1 MSAEDTIIPLRV
13 SGKPSDAARISSSTL
28 DEIDAQDLARRA
40 QAAYAEGERA
50 GFERAVQET
59 AGALQQATERL
70 EESREKAEAEVS
82 EFAIELA
89 LRIARE
95 ILAREID
102 EGRYDI
108 EKIVRQALSWSG
120 VGRGSCTV
128 HLNPEDVARL
138 DGIPFRAGTVL
149 EADTDVECGDVH
161 ITTPQGLLV
170 RELDECLDSIRTSLR
185 EENA

>member
-1 MSAEDTIIPLRV
+1 MSAEDTILPLRV
-13 SGKPSDAARISSSTL
+13 SGSPSAAARISASTL
-28 DEIDAQDLARRA
+28 DEIDERDLARRA
-40 QAAYAEGERA
+40 RAAYAEGERA
-50 GFERAVQET
+50 GFEKAAEEA
-59 AGALQQATERL
+59 AGALQKAAERL
-70 EESREKAEAEVS
+70 DEAREKAESEVS

-120 VGRGSCTV
+120 IGRGSCTV

-138 DGIPFRAGTVL
+138 DGIPFRSGTEL
-149 EADTDVECGDVH
+149 EGDADVACGDVH

-170 RELDECLDSIRTSLR
+170 RELDECLDAIRTSLR

>member
-1 MSAEDTIIPLRV
+1 MSAEDTILPLRV
-13 SGKPSDAARISSSTL
+13 SGRPLNSVRISGSTL
-28 DEIDAQDLARRA
+28 DEIDEKDLARRA
-40 QAAYAEGERA
+40 RAAYAEGERA
-50 GFERAVQET
+50 GFERAVEQT
-59 AGALQQATERL
+59 AGALQQASERL
-70 EESREKAEAEVS
+70 DEAREKAEAEVS

-95 ILAREID
+95 VLAREID

-138 DGIPFRAGTVL
+138 DGIPFRSGTVL
-149 EADTDVECGDVH
+149 EGDADIACGDVH

-170 RELDECLDSIRTSLR
+170 RELDECLESIRNSLR
-185 EENA
+185 EEND